1 MTYGIRDSWALWGAR
16 RVVRSLGRAGTRPAS
31 GFTSKGG
38 VRYTWKV
45 DSVNIYDAKLNN
57 MLKGPQGEV
66 ARFMRRIGR
75 EIQTLS
81 KAQVKIRSGRLRN
94 SIRVT
99 EKTLRTERAI
109 GVGSKVRYAYLHHEG
124 TRPHLIVPVRRTHLK
139 FRSGAR
145 IVFAK
150 SVLHP
155 GTKPN
160 PYLSRPMRLVVL
172 SLRNRDELG

>member
-1 MTYGIRDSWALWGAR
+1 MVYGIRDSWVLWGAR
-16 RVVRSLGRAGTRPAS
+16 RIARSLARAGTVAAS
-31 GFTSKGG
+31 GFGGTDG

-45 DSVNIYDAKLNN
+45 TNVDIYDAELNK

-66 ARFMRRIGR
+66 ARFMREIGQK
-75 EIQTLS
+75 IQTQS

-99 EKTLRTERAI
+99 ERTWRTERAVE
-109 GVGSKVRYAYLHHEG
+109 VGSKVRYAYLHHEG
-124 TRPHLIVPVRRTHLK
+124 TRPHLIVPIRRTHLR

-172 SLRNRDELG
+172 SLNTRS